1 MIKYIFSEDICL
13 KFHGNFPQYIH
24 IYINYI
30 LGISWE
36 YIYTHTIHTHIYI
49 YHIYIYIHTIYIYI
63 YIYIYTLYTVYLYNM
78 TNKKSRLAHTFL
90 NKTVS
95 LGPRGPGP
103 LKPWTWHLRIPTATG
118 WGILGCSGWGMNWG
132 STAGWFLSWKILWK
146 IGKNT
151 GWFGYLATF
160 FPASGWRNGW

>member
-36 YIYTHTIHTHIYI
+36 YIYIHTIHTHIYI
-49 YHIYIYIHTIYIYI
+49 YIYHIYIYTHYIYT
-63 YIYIYTLYTVYLYNM
+63 YIYTLYTVYLYNM

-90 NKTVS
+90 NKRFLWDPEALGPWNRGRDAYVS
-95 LGPRGPGP
+95 LQPRVGASWGA
-103 LKPWTWHLRIPTATG
+103 LDGGWTGAQQLDGFFHGKSEKTLDD
-118 WGILGCSGWGMNWG
+118 LG
-132 STAGWFLSWKILWK
+132 T
-146 IGKNT
+146 
-151 GWFGYLATF
+151 
-160 FPASGWRNGW
+160 